1 MSKKK
6 FLIIISILFITS
18 YVIWQ
23 RLINQSNQ
31 ITVNDKIPDKQKHTL
46 VPLTKIKKLTNKTPK
61 NNHKMK
67 IKKEISNHFRLID
80 SIGEIAEVN
89 YLNSLEKLKENKD
102 KVTLELTKQY
112 ENTAIKS
119 YKTRQQIMET
129 IRALHSEKSIPILEK
144 VINSDIPQEEY
155 EDLHQ
160 GSTRLEE
167 GIIRLTAIEAI
178 GHFVNDSKNKELATD
193 LLLKIVSTSNN
204 PLPLKRQAVREF
216 LQASSNKEQ
225 LTERKTILKNIIP
238 IQQHFIITEKVDEPE
253 MIDMDKHT
261 IGGPESYHLERDIDK
276 QSPTVNNH

>member
-6 FLIIISILFITS
+6 FLIIISILLLTS
-18 YVIWQ
+18 YLIWQ

-61 NNHKMK
+61 NNQKMK

-119 YKTRQQIMET
+119 YKTRQQIME
-129 IRALHSEKSIPILEK
+129 
-144 VINSDIPQEEY
+144 
-155 EDLHQ
+155 EDL
-160 GSTRLEE
+160 
-167 GIIRLTAIEAI
+167 
-178 GHFVNDSKNKELATD
+178 D
-193 LLLKIVSTSNN
+193 L
-204 PLPLKRQAVREF
+204 R
-216 LQASSNKEQ
+216 
-225 LTERKTILKNIIP
+225 RK
-238 IQQHFIITEKVDEPE
+238 
-253 MIDMDKHT
+253 
-261 IGGPESYHLERDIDK
+261 
-276 QSPTVNNH
+276 

>member
-6 FLIIISILFITS
+6 FLIIISILLLTS